1 MTSNTDYETHD
12 DRGRQSD
19 LAVMEVSEYKQ
30 KRRLERILD
39 AHDDVEDTYDAAM
52 YGAYVANDVQPEAVP
67 VLLLRSVQQFI
78 RELLHPLKEHARE
91 ADGRDRYWFGDP
103 EKPLGGIHFE
113 HRDDVVFVGLRDVLN
128 ADYTYETQWTEQVKP
143 RNMPVTT
150 ETHREVHAVP
160 EAVSWKA
167 YERLKEFAA
176 QERGLDL
183 AYDESDEMNGDSMA
197 PDY

>member
-1 MTSNTDYETHD
+1 MSESEYTTHG

-19 LAVMEVSEYKQ
+19 LAVMDVQEYKQ

-52 YGAYVANDVQPEAVP
+52 YGAYVTKDVQPDAVP
-67 VLLLRSVQQFI
+67 ILLLRSVQQFI
-78 RELLHPLKEHARE
+78 RELLQPLKEHARE
-91 ADGRDRYWFGDP
+91 ANGRDRYWFGDP

-113 HRDDVVFVGLRDVLN
+113 YRDDVVFIGLRDVLH
-128 ADYTYETQWTEQVKP
+128 ADYTYEATWTERVKP

-150 ETHREVHAVP
+150 ETHHEVRTVP
-160 EAVSWKA
+160 ESVSWAA
-167 YERLKEFAA
+167 YELLKEFAA

-183 AYDESDEMNGDSMA
+183 AYDTDEMEGDSIA